1 MSYEQKVR
9 FDEKIIQL
17 RSNLCKNVKMF
28 SQQEYY
34 DFIQKL
40 KDIKSPGQEWFLV
53 TFI

>member
-9 FDEKIIQL
+9 FDEKIKQL

-40 KDIKSPGQEWFLV
+40 KDMK
-53 TFI
+53 